1 MVDIVEA
8 RFPEDRDTVSGLFR
22 AYEASLGVDLC
33 FQGFAGELEGL
44 PGAYAPPDGALFL
57 AMDAGR
63 AIGCGALKR
72 HDASTAEMKRVY
84 LDPSGRGKGTGR
96 ALVEAILAAARTKG
110 YTLICLDTLPHL
122 HEAQALYRKLG
133 FVEISR
139 YNDNPLPGVLFFGK
153 HL

>member
-1 MVDIVEA
+1 
-8 RFPEDRDTVSGLFR
+8 
-22 AYEASLGVDLC
+22 
-33 FQGFAGELEGL
+33 
-44 PGAYAPPDGALFL
+44 
-57 AMDAGR
+57 
-63 AIGCGALKR
+63 
-72 HDASTAEMKRVY
+72 
-84 LDPSGRGKGTGR
+84 GTGR

-110 YTLICLDTLPHL
+110 YAFICLDTLPHL